1 LSDNWLSSVESP
13 RAAEAAD
20 QQAGE
25 KGARER
31 MPNPDDVLSLARYN
45 AWQNREMTAAL
56 EALPDAALR
65 VDRGAFF
72 GSILATINHLLWADM
87 VWMSRFAHWPA
98 PGGGLEASTELAP
111 TLAAWGAERFR
122 ADARLV
128 LWAEGLRTVDL
139 RGMLRWYSGAT
150 GRDQVKPLGQ
160 CVLHMFNH
168 QAHHRGQVHGM
179 VTAAGGVGWTSD
191 LAFMPDEGRW
201 P

>member
-1 LSDNWLSSVESP
+1 MSDNWLSSVESP

-111 TLAAWGAERFR
+111 TLAAWVPRGSGRTRGSCFGPRGCARSTCGACCAGIR
-122 ADARLV
+122 APR
-128 LWAEGLRTVDL
+128 
-139 RGMLRWYSGAT
+139 GAT
-150 GRDQVKPLGQ
+150 R
-160 CVLHMFNH
+160 
-168 QAHHRGQVHGM
+168 
-179 VTAAGGVGWTSD
+179 
-191 LAFMPDEGRW
+191 
-201 P
+201 